1 MIIEKRTEKEYIMV
15 DADMIAKYLVN
26 HQHENKKRNYED
38 IPDLKCFDFLRKG
51 FEENPWRNVK
61 CFSTF
66 DEPDIIYKVE
76 EFYYDY
82 MLDGYVIMMK
92 YSDGKNKNIV
102 CVHNVSMINCDIE
115 ILKIEKMKMISTF

>member
-1 MIIEKRTEKEYIMV
+1 M
-15 DADMIAKYLVN
+15 
-26 HQHENKKRNYED
+26 
-38 IPDLKCFDFLRKG
+38 KCFDFLRKG

-61 CFSTF
+61 WFSTF

-92 YSDGKNKNIV
+92 YSDGKNKNTV
-102 CVHNVSMINCDIE
+102 CVYNVSMIVCDIE
-115 ILKIEKMKMISTF
+115 TLKLEKMKMILKNPE